1 MKRTSLTASVVAAAM
16 AACAV
21 HAQAADLDYGRAPTD
36 RYSSAY
42 EDQRYRDLYA
52 PEPIPRRYGYAPQY
66 EQQYEPRHVP
76 GHPVP
81 PGYVYRDNA
90 YRDNAYRDNVPGRY
104 ADRDEYRYRQ
114 GCVARAEIKD
124 RLISEGWR
132 DFQDLELNGNVARIR
147 ARRNGDVFALKVD
160 RCTGEVLGSRL
171 VERRGYGPYAYEDTP
186 RRPYY

>member
-1 MKRTSLTASVVAAAM
+1 MKRTLLTAGVLAAAL
-16 AACAV
+16 ASGALY
-21 HAQAADLDYGRAPTD
+21 AQAADLDYGRAPTD

-52 PEPIPRRYGYAPQY
+52 PEPIPRQYGYAQP
-66 EQQYEPRHVP
+66 YEPRYVP

-81 PGYVYRDNA
+81 PGYVYRNNGPGGYA
-90 YRDNAYRDNVPGRY
+90 NRDD
-104 ADRDEYRYRQ
+104 YRYSQ

-132 DFQDLELNGNVARIR
+132 DFQELELSGNVARVQ
-147 ARRNGDVFALKVD
+147 ARRDGDLFALKVD

-171 VERRGYGPYAYEDTP
+171 VGRRGYGPYAYEDGP